1 MSGPLVAMSHNLIE
15 AAAWHRAM
23 ADEEGA
29 DSASHTKAAR
39 WCADIVSEIV
49 SGKVDAMAVQ
59 SYGDLIADER
69 EAPSIR
75 DVEVTVTREIG
86 FTFFPANAE
95 EYLRRVFGLHYG
107 SAED

>member
-1 MSGPLVAMSHNLIE
+1 MSNTLVAMSHNLIE
-15 AAAWHRAM
+15 AAAWHRSM

-29 DSASHTKAAR
+29 DPTSHTRAAK

-49 SGKVDAMAVQ
+49 SGKVDEMAVQ
-59 SYGDLIADER
+59 SYEDLIADER
-69 EAPSIR
+69 EAPSIQ
-75 DVEVTVTREIG
+75 DVEVKVTREIG

-95 EYLRRVFGLHYG
+95 QYLRRVFGLHYG